1 MITSSLF
8 IALGLLALSLV
19 ISAVNWSRQG
29 SKAQFAGKQPGL
41 WLGFGV
47 LALSMGILIYYA
59 DAVLFPI
66 YGSSAPGGSV
76 GFWALFMSFTV
87 AGWWFLPSYGTFLLS
102 KTLGR
107 SKP

>member
-41 WLGFGV
+41 WIGFGV
-47 LALSMGILIYYA
+47 LAFSMGIWMYYA
-59 DAVLFPI
+59 DTVLLPSFGPD
-66 YGSSAPGGSV
+66 APGGSV